1 KEEITKVGKMLAMPN
16 NKQLLN
22 WYLHVVYPLISNA
35 KSPPSSAVAIV
46 FELFNQDLVLE
57 AVQFLLGRNPHYDHI
72 HTTVNVLCKWLGECT
87 FFQNLKV
94 WILAL
99 LQGLSEQEKF
109 VLLDRIALDNI
120 EMLFFRMILPALRPQ
135 VAPIVFHMLS
145 SIHQAPEIFHKV
157 SGSCNHSWSITS
169 INLRSVNSQI
179 VPYIPKVINALK
191 KQSTIVGKTATDAQ
205 TCIQELVDL
214 FNALMLRFADNEE
227 SYTRVKEVMRM
238 YEPSQNCFVLAR
250 DMLEQV
256 LPRNARVGLVNL
268 GNTCYMNSVL
278 QALAMTSDFVRQIL
292 LIESNSMLLLK
303 MQQQLALMHHSM
315 RYELTPSL
323 VLKATRPPGF
333 TPGLQQDSSE
343 FLGYLLDLLHEHEIN
358 AHSAHINTETAQ
370 SKALKET
377 TAEAPSS
384 DEIVAAGVIPYNS
397 KDFELCSR
405 PVAPAINCHNATP
418 TNVQSKKPPSTIDKT
433 FAGKLSTTYKCLR
446 CAWESRNEDSF
457 RELQLSF
464 PDDKDDCG
472 ANNYSVQDLIDYY
485 CSAEKLDGDNQYF
498 CPSCKKLCDAERRIG
513 FTQPPRNLILTL
525 KQFKYDQKYH
535 FRTKLMHK
543 VFHDESVVVKVCAND
558 SLQETCSVQ
567 YDLYA
572 GVVHAGYSMD
582 SGHYF
587 TFAADQSK
595 NWFKFNDNMVTNSQP
610 QEMHNLTSPNTPY
623 ILFYQMCGRSN
634 EVSEDGHPMVPVPV
648 VPPLKLDELPRT
660 LRDYVKKDNR
670 DYTEELKTMHFK
682 RNMKRTNVNESGT
695 MTRNGYEGDDEDDQS
710 PPPTG
715 GCGGNDLG
723 MNMNRFVY

>member
-1 KEEITKVGKMLAMPN
+1 KEEITKVGKMLALPN
-16 NKQLLN
+16 SKEFLMC
-22 WYLHVVYPLISNA
+22 YLRVVYELIADA
-35 KSPPSSAVAIV
+35 KSPPSCAAAIV
-46 FELFNQDLVLE
+46 FELFNEDQIIE
-57 AVQFLLGRNPHYDHI
+57 AVQFLLGRNPNYDKI
-72 HTTVNVLCKWLGECT
+72 QSTVNVLCRWLGECS
-87 FFQNLKV
+87 FCQNLNV
-94 WILAL
+94 WILTL
-99 LQGLSEQEKF
+99 LQGLAEQEKYL
-109 VLLDRIALDNI
+109 LLDQIALDNI
-120 EMLFFRMILPALRPQ
+120 QTLFLRMLMPALRPQ
-135 VAPIVFHMLS
+135 VAPVVFHMLS
-145 SIHQAPEIFHKV
+145 SIRQAPEIFHK
-157 SGSCNHSWSITS
+157 ILP
-169 INLRSVNSQI
+169 I
-179 VPYIPKVINALK
+179 IPKVINTLK
-191 KQSTIVGKTATDAQ
+191 KQVNVMGKASSDAR
-205 TCIQELVDL
+205 TYIQKMVDL
-214 FNALMLRFADNEE
+214 FSALMMRFPVNDELYAPL
-227 SYTRVKEVMRM
+227 KEVLRM
-238 YEPSQNCFVLAR
+238 YEPSQDYFVLAR

-256 LPRNARVGLVNL
+256 LPRNPRVGLVNL

-292 LIESNSMLLLK
+292 LIESNSLLLVK

-358 AHSAHINTETAQ
+358 AHSAHINTEAAQ
-370 SKALKET
+370 AKALKEST
-377 TAEAPSS
+377 TEAPSS
-384 DEIVAAGVIPYNS
+384 DDIVAAGVIPYSS
-397 KDFELCSR
+397 KDYELCSR
-405 PVAPAINCHNATP
+405 PVAPANNCHNAMP

-433 FAGKLSTTYKCLR
+433 FAGKLSTTYKCLN

-558 SLQETCSVQ
+558 SLQETQCSVH

-595 NWFKFNDNMVTNSQP
+595 NWFKFNDSLVTDSQP

-623 ILFYQMCGRSN
+623 ILFYQMCGRSS
-634 EVSEDGHPMVPVPV
+634 EVSVDGPLDPMVPVPM
-648 VPPLKLDELPRT
+648 VPPLQLDELPRT

-670 DYTEELKTMHFK
+670 DYNEELKLLHFK
-682 RNMKRTNVNESGT
+682 RNVKRNNVSENGT